1 MGNPIKI
8 LHFWT
13 SETDAERL
21 VRELAS
27 CGFEFEAKLVRT
39 FPEFVR
45 ALASKKFDLVIADVK
60 SDVSS
65 GEELT
70 ISEIAEELCPG
81 IPFISLLDSEKSGRP
96 EDKKHAHSLGRREL
110 DRLKEVVRKVLPGE
124 AP

>member
-13 SETDAERL
+13 TDADAERL

-27 CGFEFEAKLVRT
+27 SGCEFEAKLVRT
-39 FPEFVR
+39 LPEFVR
-45 ALASKKFDLVIADVK
+45 ALVSKKVDLVIADMK
-60 SDVSS
+60 SDASS

-70 ISEIAEELCPG
+70 IFEIVEELSPG
-81 IPFISLLDSEKSGRP
+81 TPLISLLDSQESSQP

-110 DRLKEVVRKVLPGE
+110 DRLKEVIRNVLPCE
-124 AP
+124 VP